1 MRPAALALCL
11 AALAGGGAGV
21 GAGCAARGAARATEP
36 AAHGVE
42 AYLAALRA
50 DDPHRAYALLSEGV
64 RKEVSYD
71 RFAEEWK
78 GHANE
83 RAHQSQALGAD
94 LAGDADLGERAK
106 IVFPDGKTLSLH
118 RQSGTW
124 RLEAPLLVRTHAATP
139 HIAVEV
145 FAEALAARDYQGVMH
160 ILTARRRRGIGRQVD
175 AFVKSLNQHL
185 EDQRTRISLVGKD
198 RAELVWDDGAMRY
211 KVILR
216 LEGDEWRVDDIDAR
230 PAPQD
235 QDHEGTGS
243 GATGGHGDE
252 HPRSGGG
259 AGRH

>member
-1 MRPAALALCL
+1 MRSAALAWCL
-11 AALAGGGAGV
+11 AALAGWSAGA
-21 GAGCAARGAARATEP
+21 GAGCAPRGAARATEP

-50 DDPHRAYALLSEGV
+50 DDPHRAYALLSEEV

-78 GHANE
+78 AHATE
-83 RAHQSQALGAD
+83 RAHQSQGLAAD

-160 ILTARRRRGIGRQVD
+160 ILTARRRQGIGRQVD
-175 AFVKSLNQHL
+175 AFVKSLSHHL

-230 PAPQD
+230 PAPQGED
-235 QDHEGTGS
+235 ESGHEGGGS
-243 GATGGHGDE
+243 SSSSSGDRGE
-252 HPRSGGG
+252 HSG